1 MNFKRRRKT
10 LLPKTI
16 KLAASILSADFAHLA
31 EEINLVEKA
40 GVDFIHLD
48 VMDGHFVPNITF
60 GPAVIKKIRSVTDL
74 PLDAHLMISE
84 PNRYLEDFRRAGV
97 DILTVHQE
105 VCPHL
110 HRTVQKIKRLGMKA
124 GVALNPATP
133 LVTVEEILT
142 DIDLLLIMTV
152 NPGFGGQTFIET
164 MLSKIERAKQM
175 IRKLDRTVEIEVDG
189 GIDGL
194 TAEETTRAG
203 ATILV
208 SGSAIFHAN
217 DISESVK
224 DILKKMKS
232 ESKRD

>member
-1 MNFKRRRKT
+1 M
-10 LLPKTI
+10 

>member
-1 MNFKRRRKT
+1 
-10 LLPKTI
+10 
-16 KLAASILSADFAHLA
+16 FAHLA

>member
-1 MNFKRRRKT
+1 M
-10 LLPKTI
+10 

-194 TAEETTRAG
+194 TAEETTR
-203 ATILV
+203 
-208 SGSAIFHAN
+208 
-217 DISESVK
+217 
-224 DILKKMKS
+224 
-232 ESKRD
+232 